1 MYGCPP
7 ASLSGKAES
16 AMSLRTLGRLA
27 LVAAPLSALSARAA
41 AAGDATS
48 DPPLRAARDLF
59 LAAERDEDAG
69 RWAEALEKLRR
80 VALVK
85 LTSGVRY
92 HTALC
97 EEHLGRLVAALSDY
111 QAAADQ
117 ARVERAADVLRLV
130 DGRVSDST
138 ERVPRITIVLVPS
151 VPDAT
156 VRLDGHPIPAGEA
169 VLADPGTHSLDADA
183 PGRKT
188 SATTVTVQEHDAA
201 RVEIALEP
209 DTPPLVLPPAT
220 AERAA
225 ETHEPAPLR
234 PEHKAD
240 SRDRTVALIAG
251 ASAIVLGAGGVGAY
265 LVAGREH
272 DESVQTC
279 AQLAKQAGACDPQ
292 KNTVRAWDWVGIGA
306 WAGAAAAGAVAVL
319 SLVRVHHDSARGSAH
334 PTRTASLFAH
344 VVVGPASM
352 GVEGTF

>member
-1 MYGCPP
+1 
-7 ASLSGKAES
+7 
-16 AMSLRTLGRLA
+16 MSLRTLGRLA
-27 LVAAPLSALSARAA
+27 LLAVPLSALSARAA
-41 AAGDATS
+41 VAGDATS
-48 DPPLRAARDLF
+48 EPTLRAARDLF
-59 LAAERDEDAG
+59 LAAEKDEDAG
-69 RWAEALEKLRR
+69 RWADALEKLRR
-80 VALVK
+80 VAEVK

-97 EEHLGRLVAALSDY
+97 EEHLGRLVAALNDY

-130 DGRVSDST
+130 DGRVRDST

-151 VPDAT
+151 LPDAT
-156 VRLDGHPIPAGEA
+156 VRLDGHPIAAGEV
-169 VLADPGTHSLDADA
+169 VLADPGTHSIDADA

-188 SATTVTVQEHDAA
+188 SATTVTVQEHDAT

-209 DTPPLVLPPAT
+209 DTPPPVLAPAT
-220 AERAA
+220 AVRSA
-225 ETHEPAPLR
+225 EKHEPAPVR

-251 ASAIVLGAGGVGAY
+251 ASAVVLGAGGIGAY

-272 DESVQTC
+272 DQSVQTC
-279 AQLAKQAGACDPQ
+279 AQSVKQACDPQ
-292 KNTVRAWDWVGIGA
+292 KNTVRAWDWVSIGA

-319 SLVRVHHDSARGSAH
+319 SLVRVDHDSGRGSAS